1 MVLLLPQG
9 GVNDYSHTQKYLTQ
23 GTHSK
28 IGVKCAPAELIY
40 KSLIFQKEKKKKEIK
55 KMMGEN
61 SQTDEILDLYNSF
74 RCKQQLLKQSISLR
88 LSNTT

>member
-1 MVLLLPQG
+1 
-9 GVNDYSHTQKYLTQ
+9 
-23 GTHSK
+23 
-28 IGVKCAPAELIY
+28 
-40 KSLIFQKEKKKKEIK
+40 
-55 KMMGEN
+55 MMGEN